1 MWGNADEEK
10 KGEDGKQEKLE
21 RGEWRGGGGGG
32 EQTAEGERED
42 EEKEEIQIL

>member
-21 RGEWRGGGGGG
+21 RGEWRGGGGG